1 MKIIFVNFIRYLKNS
16 QSLKGKN
23 NLDIFVVVFIFTP
36 EIQKTELPKRH
47 FSAVPFG
54 IKSRLSNLKIAQAM
68 S

>member
-1 MKIIFVNFIRYLKNS
+1 MKIIFINFIRYLKNS

-36 EIQKTELPKRH
+36 EFQKTELPKRH